1 MHACS
6 LTNQAATI
14 QRFVGS
20 TIQARIAAEVTAI
33 ANSLKDQMRELVAAE
48 MAAVAAA
55 DKAATNSLVSAI
67 DASMATVS
75 KLKASNDAN
84 ADKLEKLQ
92 SLESVGPHIS
102 KIVASLQTTHYMD
115 DSIPVLR
122 KAYFHTHAGTSS
134 WFVGN
139 SADLFGG
146 VNPST
151 WTDNNGMA

>member
-1 MHACS
+1 LHARS

-14 QRFVGS
+14 QRYVGTS
-20 TIQARIAAEVTAI
+20 IKARIAAEVAAV
-33 ANSLKDQMRELVAAE
+33 ANSLKDQMRVLVAAE

-55 DKAATNSLVSAI
+55 DEAANAKLVSAI
-67 DASMATVS
+67 DAALVS
-75 KLKASNDAN
+75 VNKLKASNDEN
-84 ADKLEKLQ
+84 GVLLEKLQ
-92 SLESVGPHIS
+92 SLESVGPQITKIIS
-102 KIVASLQTTHYMD
+102 SLGTTHYMD

-122 KAYFHTHAGTSS
+122 KAYFHTHSSTAS

-151 WTDNNGMA
+151 WTDSNGMA